1 MVKKDGGHWSTTAY
15 FNGEDNNSW
24 GVSFFDLLDQSNV
37 DLIYNNLY
45 VDSKKSKRYSQIIDV
60 LNKKGVIA
68 TGKYPEELSFPGNRF
83 VVSINNSNRGR
94 LTSDKMLTIANC
106 LQLN

>member
-1 MVKKDGGHWSTTAY
+1 MVGHWTTTVN

-24 GVSFFDLLDQSNV
+24 GVSFYDLLDQSNV
-37 DLIYNNLY
+37 DLTYNNLY
-45 VDSKKSKRYSQIIDV
+45 IDSRKSKRNFEIIDV
-60 LNKKGVIA
+60 LNKKGVIH
-68 TGKYPEELSFPGNRF
+68 TGKYPNELSFPGNRF
-83 VVSINNSNRGR
+83 VVSINNINRGR